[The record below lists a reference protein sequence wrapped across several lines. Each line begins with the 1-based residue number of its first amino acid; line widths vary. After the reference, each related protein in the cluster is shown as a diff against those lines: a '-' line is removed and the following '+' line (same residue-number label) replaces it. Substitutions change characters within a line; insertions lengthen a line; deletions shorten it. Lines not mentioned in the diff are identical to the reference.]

1 MYFVKLLYIFCN
13 CCASVLSHV
22 VIACS
27 GTVVVTVLTYA
38 KKLKYEVAVYF
49 QPVLLWAQNAFI
61 SL

>member
-13 CCASVLSHV
+13 CSASVLSHV

-27 GTVVVTVLTYA
+27 GTVVVTVLTCA

-49 QPVLLWAQNAFI
+49 QPVLLCAQHAFI